1 VLTLPSNS
9 LFDSN
14 PQAVRNYLVE
24 TDPRFAG
31 YRNWLSS
38 DYMLQQLHLDP
49 GQTLQRLGD
58 GFYEQKLI
66 REQVAQLT
74 GRRFIDG
81 YANDEEQYRA
91 LLDNAVTVA
100 NTWQLVPGVALSAEQ
115 MAQLTSDIVWLV
127 EKQVT
132 VAGGETRRVLVPQV
146 YVRVQQGDLNGAGA
160 LMAGQ
165 QLKLDVNDTLSNS
178 GSLGGRSILALTAQ
192 NVENLG
198 GRIQADK
205 VSVQA
210 RENLDNLGGLIGA
223 VDSLAISAGNDLN
236 VISSTHDSSSEQGT
250 RSNLSRVAGLFVSG
264 STGVLKASAGND
276 LNLVGALDL
285 TTLKIFTEAAL
296 HSRLLALLPASG
308 LAREEDGQWLLLAQ
322 AD

>member
-1 VLTLPSNS
+1 MNTEFKGQQVTTDSGTVTNFYRIQRKGRDRQGARVAGYVPAPLIQEISLQPTVWQELAAITGSGTQLGGHASQLSDQQAAGAGAVDSAAANAYQVAPIIEVAAQAGLDAEGVGEQIRTGGPVLTLPSNS

-127 EKQVT
+127 EN
-132 VAGGETRRVLVPQV
+132 R
-146 YVRVQQGDLNGAGA
+146 
-160 LMAGQ
+160 
-165 QLKLDVNDTLSNS
+165 
-178 GSLGGRSILALTAQ
+178 
-192 NVENLG
+192 
-198 GRIQADK
+198 
-205 VSVQA
+205 
-210 RENLDNLGGLIGA
+210 
-223 VDSLAISAGNDLN
+223 
-236 VISSTHDSSSEQGT
+236 
-250 RSNLSRVAGLFVSG
+250 
-264 STGVLKASAGND
+264 
-276 LNLVGALDL
+276 
-285 TTLKIFTEAAL
+285 
-296 HSRLLALLPASG
+296 
-308 LAREEDGQWLLLAQ
+308 
-322 AD
+322 